1 MTFKRF
7 VSPLV
12 FVLSLCAGSAAFAGG
27 SDVYINGLQLTV
39 QQKTALQNAIGTY
52 IAPGSYLVDANSGCW
67 YNQSTGA
74 SGCPSTGNPYV
85 SRYGSGSYD
94 NSGNWNHWSNAAGGG
109 VGGTSDGC
117 IYTTY
122 GWSNC

>member
-1 MTFKRF
+1 MILKKVTVPF
-7 VSPLV
+7 V
-12 FVLSLCAGSAAFAGG
+12 FALSLGVASAAFAGG
-27 SDVYINGLQLTV
+27 SDVYINGQQLTV
-39 QQKTALQNAIGTY
+39 QQKNNLQKALGTY
-52 IAPGSYLVDANSGCW
+52 IAPGSYLVDANTGCW
-67 YNQSTGA
+67 YNQSSGA
-74 SGCPSTGNPYV
+74 GGCPSGSNAYN